1 MVKLLLSTAH
11 PKQNSTKMQRSMVHS
26 IQRTCLLFSLSSVAA
41 FNGQPSLPAFGLH
54 HQRSQ
59 LSQNQG
65 SATELTA
72 RRPLSPPPPAFA
84 PRTQTP
90 PPPPSRISNQRR
102 VVAPPPRISNQR
114 RAVVPAR
121 HRYRDVAVP
130 TPDSVRRELAR
141 WRHQAINA
149 LCYAR
154 IAVVTGVVWI
164 AHAVAAPLH
173 KWLGCQHFAAAS
185 LDHCIQLQR
194 LFLGLARHQKA
205 ARTCLARAAQV
216 APHGRCYADGGECF
230 LY

>member
-1 MVKLLLSTAH
+1 MQRLSSPIIYRICLLLGS
-11 PKQNSTKMQRSMVHS
+11 V
-26 IQRTCLLFSLSSVAA
+26 SVAA

-54 HQRSQ
+54 HQRPQ
-59 LSQNQG
+59 LSQTQG

-84 PRTQTP
+84 PRTQRP
-90 PPPPSRISNQRR
+90 PP
-102 VVAPPPRISNQR
+102 PPPRISNR
-114 RAVVPAR
+114 RQVAAVPTSVVPAR
-121 HRYRDVAVP
+121 HRYRDVAAAA
-130 TPDSVRRELAR
+130 TRSELAR

-154 IAVVTGVVWI
+154 IALTTGLVWVV
-164 AHAVAAPLH
+164 HAIAAPIH
-173 KWLGCQHFAAAS
+173 RQLGCTHFAASS

-216 APHGRCYADGGECF
+216 APNGKCYADGGECF
-230 LY
+230 LL

>member
-1 MVKLLLSTAH
+1 MPPIIQRIYLLLGS
-11 PKQNSTKMQRSMVHS
+11 V
-26 IQRTCLLFSLSSVAA
+26 SVAA

-54 HQRSQ
+54 HQRPQSRNPVD
-59 LSQNQG
+59 LG
-65 SATELTA
+65 AATVVAT
-72 RRPLSPPPPAFA
+72 PA
-84 PRTQTP
+84 PVS
-90 PPPPSRISNQRR
+90 SRRR
-102 VVAPPPRISNQR
+102 VVLPPPRISNPR

-121 HRYRDVAVP
+121 HRYRDVAAP
-130 TPDSVRRELAR
+130 THELLAR

-173 KWLGCQHFAAAS
+173 KRLGCQHFAAAS

>member
-1 MVKLLLSTAH
+1 M
-11 PKQNSTKMQRSMVHS
+11 P
-26 IQRTCLLFSLSSVAA
+26 RTTQLVCLLGLSVSA
-41 FNGQPSLPAFGLH
+41 FQGPPSLPAFGLLH
-54 HQRSQ
+54 NNRPQRSRNPVD
-59 LSQNQG
+59 LG
-65 SATELTA
+65 AATVVAPPTTPVS
-72 RRPLSPPPPAFA
+72 RR
-84 PRTQTP
+84 
-90 PPPPSRISNQRR
+90 RR

>member
-1 MVKLLLSTAH
+1 VVKLLLSTAH

-54 HQRSQ
+54 HQRPQ

-90 PPPPSRISNQRR
+90 PPPPRISSRQRVAAR
-102 VVAPPPRISNQR
+102 RADESTQVVA
-114 RAVVPAR
+114 AR
-121 HRYRDVAVP
+121 HRYRDVAAP
-130 TPDSVRRELAR
+130 TPDLVRCELAR
-141 WRHQAINA
+141 WRHQAVNA

-154 IAVVTGVVWI
+154 IALTTGLVWLV
-164 AHAVAAPLH
+164 HAIAAPLH
-173 KWLGCQHFAAAS
+173 KQLGCSNFAASS
-185 LDHCIQLQR
+185 LDHCIQLSR
-194 LFLGLARHQKA
+194 LFLGLARKQKD
-205 ARTCLARAAQV
+205 ARTCLAKPVWWQV
-216 APHGRCYADGGECF
+216 APHGKCYADGGECF
-230 LY
+230 LL

>member
-1 MVKLLLSTAH
+1 
-11 PKQNSTKMQRSMVHS
+11 MQRSFAPTT
-26 IQRTCLLFSLSSVAA
+26 QRTCVLFGLSLVGA

-54 HQRSQ
+54 HQRPQ
-59 LSQNQG
+59 LQNQG
-65 SATELTA
+65 SGTELTA
-72 RRPLSPPPPAFA
+72 RRPLSPPPAFA

-90 PPPPSRISNQRR
+90 PPPPLRISSRRR
-102 VVAPPPRISNQR
+102 VAATPKS
-114 RAVVPAR
+114 VVPAR

-154 IAVVTGVVWI
+154 IALTTGLVWVV
-164 AHAVAAPLH
+164 HAVAAPLH
-173 KWLGCQHFAAAS
+173 KRLGCQHFAAAS